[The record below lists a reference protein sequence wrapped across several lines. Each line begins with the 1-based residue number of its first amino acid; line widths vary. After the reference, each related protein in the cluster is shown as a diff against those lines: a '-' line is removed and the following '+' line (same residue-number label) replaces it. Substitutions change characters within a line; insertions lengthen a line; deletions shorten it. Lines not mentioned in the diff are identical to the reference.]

1 MKRSV
6 KWYAGAVLTII
17 LTLPVTVF
25 ASGGAGSPSP
35 SPSPA
40 PDTGKQAIAAPSG
53 DEQAMLLKK
62 LEAARAE
69 GLTEEQLDSIK
80 RKLEMAASGQSVIK
94 RPGVGPNL
102 KAALDLLGLDKVAYG
117 KLFEE
122 GKSLA
127 DMAADK
133 GVSREQ
139 LKQALSADLEA
150 QLDALVAAGTLTA
163 EQAAQDKANSQL
175 KLDALLDEK
184 LQDKRVDGKKAAP
197 TPEEQQA
204 MLEKKLSAA
213 RAEGLSDEE
222 LDNLKRKMAM
232 AESGGG
238 LQAAKRPVVGPN
250 LKVAFDLLGLDKPA
264 YAKLYEEGKSLAE
277 IAADKGVSREQ
288 LKETLIADLDA
299 QANKLTEGGIVTAEQ
314 AAQDKANALLEL
326 DGILDG
332 KITDRKKEFINAK

>member
-1 MKRSV
+1 MKKSV
-6 KWYAGAVLTII
+6 KWYAGAVLA
-17 LTLPVTVF
+17 LALALPVTVF

-40 PDTGKQAIAAPSG
+40 PEAGTKVLGAPSG

-80 RKLEMAASGQSVIK
+80 RKLEMAASGQLVIK

-102 KAALDLLGLDKVAYG
+102 KPALDLLDLDKQAYG

-127 DMAADK
+127 EMAADK

-139 LKQALSADLEA
+139 LKAALSADMEA
-150 QLDALVAAGTLTA
+150 QADALVAAGSLTA
-163 EQAAQDKANSQL
+163 EQAAQDKANSL
-175 KLDALLDEK
+175 RKLDALLDEK
-184 LQDKRVDGKKAAP
+184 LQDNREGGKQAVP
-197 TPEEQQA
+197 SPEEQKA
-204 MLEKKLSAA
+204 RIEKKLNAA
-213 RAEGLSDEE
+213 RAEGLSDED

-232 AESGGG
+232 ADSGSG
-238 LQAAKRPVVGPN
+238 LQAAKRPSVGPN
-250 LKVAFDLLGLDKPA
+250 LKAAFDLLGLDKPT

-277 IAADKGVSREQ
+277 IAADKGVTREQ
-288 LKETLIADLDA
+288 LKEALSADLDV
-299 QANKLTEGGIVTAEQ
+299 QVNKLTAGGILTTEQ

-332 KITDRKKEFINAK
+332 KITDKEHVFVK